1 MRTQVV
7 QYPARKV
14 QQVDRTEEL
23 SKKYGLVAASRLNK
37 VRAAQL
43 MSLKRDFRGSLEI
56 AIAKNTLAAIGLKKT
71 GRAGIEQFV
80 DELKGQNALIFT
92 DFNPFKLYLIFEK
105 NKVNLPARAGDVA
118 TEDVVITAGNTGLA
132 PGPVLSE
139 FKEAG
144 VPTKIDAGS
153 IWITKDTV
161 VARPGDV
168 INPKMAGFLARM
180 GLKPIRAGVS
190 IYLANFEGKNLREQ
204 DVRIDLEEYRGWL
217 ATARNEALSLALG
230 AAYPSKE
237 VLPML
242 LAKGFAH
249 AKGLAASA
257 GYVSKDTVG
266 DVLGRGHVQ
275 ASALL
280 QAVKAKGYS

>member
-1 MRTQVV
+1 MRTKVV
-7 QYPARKV
+7 QYPPKKV
-14 QQVDRTEEL
+14 QQVDRAKEL
-23 SKKYGLVAASRLNK
+23 SKKYSVVAASRLNK
-37 VRAAQL
+37 VRATQL
-43 MSLKRDFRGSLEI
+43 MALKRDFRGSLEI
-56 AIAKNTLAAIGLKKT
+56 AVVKNNLASLGLKKS
-71 GRAGIEQFV
+71 GKPAIDGFI

-92 DFNPFKLYLIFEK
+92 NDNPFKLYLIFEK

-118 TEDVVITAGNTGLA
+118 TEEVVVAAGNTGLA

-161 VARPGDV
+161 VAKPGDG

-190 IYLANFEGKNLREQ
+190 IYLANFEGKNLKEQ

-217 ATARNEALSLALG
+217 ATAMREAMGLAVE

-249 AKGLAASA
+249 AKSLATSA
-257 GYVSKDTVG
+257 GYVSKDTVA
-266 DVLGRGHVQ
+266 DVFGKGYAE

-280 QAVKAKGYS
+280 QAAKVKGYS